1 MATLVTCPNGHRF
14 PVNLKK
20 HTNRRERYCPRC
32 HAEVIVRKR
41 FRFLPNPNWQRE
53 KEERASTRMMM
64 MEKARGSR
72 GETPI
77 IKPLPFMNAF
87 LASLIAKRKM
97 EQETTTLPRI
107 EEDKEK

>member
-1 MATLVTCPNGHRF
+1 
-14 PVNLKK
+14 
-20 HTNRRERYCPRC
+20 
-32 HAEVIVRKR
+32 
-41 FRFLPNPNWQRE
+41 
-53 KEERASTRMMM
+53 M

-97 EQETTTLPRI
+97 EQETTTLPGI